1 MRAMGIRSLHL
12 AVSRSLRA
20 PLSRALLFS
29 RLVSSRVAPL
39 VSLALALAL
48 VSLVSLFSRSRRP
61 SLLRSL
67 SPPRL
72 SFPAPLAAPLLAGAT
87 PQEGPMSQHLHA
99 HPVEFSRV

>member
-39 VSLALALAL
+39 VSLALAL